1 MYSLNHLPSEVEI
14 TLAERLPKC
23 SIKQL
28 KEKSIELQIQNRENR
43 WNRNNMWCSCHGNER
58 IENDKYIKIKCKV
71 IVDKIEKEIY
81 DKDTKAVAFT
91 SVTSKILIKNNHPY
105 FVGQGWL
112 FFCIFMFRV

>member
-91 SVTSKILIKNNHPY
+91 SVTSTIRLIKNNHPQLWMAG
-105 FVGQGWL
+105 VI
-112 FFCIFMFRV
+112 IFLYLYV